1 MSRLHGSRR
10 RKDTRV
16 LLSSS
21 FFPLIGPQ
29 PCRLSRC
36 LRVDRRSG
44 PLRAGVSSSC
54 ERSPAA
60 HLQRHDTSSAL
71 TSFPL
76 LFLLCFQPFQPLFST
91 SSSSLHSPPLLSLLF
106 LPVLFSPIL
115 SSLLLSSFSSPLL
128 LFFLF
133 FSLPPPPPPLPPF
146 PLTLFCPPQEVEALF
161 DGDGLPEF
169 LSCESVNNDNWFIT
183 FKSEADAQQVK
194 KKKIAKCVM

>member
-1 MSRLHGSRR
+1 M
-10 RKDTRV
+10 
-16 LLSSS
+16 SSS

-36 LRVDRRSG
+36 LHVDRRSG

-60 HLQRHDTSSAL
+60 HLRRHDTSSAL
-71 TSFPL
+71 SSFPL
-76 LFLLCFQPFQPLFST
+76 LVLLCFLPFQPLFQ
-91 SSSSLHSPPLLSLLF
+91 H
-106 LPVLFSPIL
+106 
-115 SSLLLSSFSSPLL
+115 LLLSSLILSSPL
-128 LFFLF
+128 
-133 FSLPPPPPPLPPF
+133 
-146 PLTLFCPPQEVEALF
+146 LFCPPQEVEALF

-194 KKKIAKCVM
+194 KTKKQKKEIAKCVM

>member
-1 MSRLHGSRR
+1 MSQLNGSEW

-36 LRVDRRSG
+36 LHVDRRSG

-54 ERSPAA
+54 ERSRAA
-60 HLQRHDTSSAL
+60 RLQRHGTSSPL
-71 TSFPL
+71 PSFAL
-76 LFLLCFQPFQPLFST
+76 LFLLCSLPFQPFFNIFLPFVSHHLSPLFSY
-91 SSSSLHSPPLLSLLF
+91 PLLSLL
-106 LPVLFSPIL
+106 SC
-115 SSLLLSSFSSPLL
+115 FSSPLL

-133 FSLPPPPPPLPPF
+133 FSLPSPPLPLF
-146 PLTLFCPPQEVEALF
+146 PLTLLCPPQEVEALF

-194 KKKIAKCVM
+194 KINNNSQMCHVT